1 MREEQPLAANHAALA
16 CQSQDGGLIIEVP
29 SPPVP
34 PVVRFAAARKRG
46 MEPDDT
52 DCSTFLQPLDQR
64 VALPNAEP
72 AEIEY
77 LKLGPAPRMQ
87 SPTPFRV
94 SKS

>member
-1 MREEQPLAANHAALA
+1 
-16 CQSQDGGLIIEVP
+16 
-29 SPPVP
+29 
-34 PVVRFAAARKRG
+34 

-87 SPTPFRV
+87 SRNALQGVQIVVKGRTDKYSDLKV
-94 SKS
+94 IAAV

>member
-1 MREEQPLAANHAALA
+1 
-16 CQSQDGGLIIEVP
+16 
-29 SPPVP
+29 
-34 PVVRFAAARKRG
+34 

-77 LKLGPAPRMQ
+77 LKLCPAPRMQ
-87 SPTPFRV
+87 SRNALQSVQIVIKRRTDKYPDLKV
-94 SKS
+94 IAAV

>member
-1 MREEQPLAANHAALA
+1 
-16 CQSQDGGLIIEVP
+16 
-29 SPPVP
+29 
-34 PVVRFAAARKRG
+34 VRFAAARKRG

>member
-1 MREEQPLAANHAALA
+1 
-16 CQSQDGGLIIEVP
+16 
-29 SPPVP
+29 
-34 PVVRFAAARKRG
+34 

-52 DCSTFLQPLDQR
+52 NCSTFLQPLDQR

-87 SPTPFRV
+87 SRNAFQGVQIVVKGRTDKYPDLKV
-94 SKS
+94 IAAV